1 MNMAK
6 VLGWQSVVIGFLALA
21 WTSAGF
27 GQESKTAESKTAE
40 VTKAADLPPE
50 IATAFEAQ
58 GLRLTSTALALDV
71 ESEVMKAIKDLPK
84 AKKNLMLADREK
96 YGAEAELEAV
106 KQQISDFKKRHTL
119 LSAQMANVT
128 DVVTNNRLVGELN
141 KTAGIVDALLEQ
153 QEKSTDKVKAARSK
167 SNDQREAFVQ
177 TLLGLRASADKA
189 TQKWETL
196 ATDKELAA
204 HVEEAAELTGKKLAL
219 KPSPAFVN
227 AEKQLKTYEE
237 AMIAE
242 AISLENES
250 GTLWINVAVNGKP
263 VTRMVVDSGATS
275 ISLPYKLAKELGI
288 EPKESDP
295 DIMVGLADG
304 SRVPAKLITIASVRV
319 GKFTAEN
326 VECIVMDE
334 SASEAPPLLG
344 MSFLGRYKFEIDT
357 DKSELRM
364 VKVDSGEPD
373 PRAKAK
379 KKKTK

>member
-1 MNMAK
+1 MAK

-27 GQESKTAESKTAE
+27 GQESTTAVSKTAK

-50 IATAFEAQ
+50 IATAFEAH

-204 HVEEAAELTGKKLAL
+204 HVEKAAELTGKKLAL

-275 ISLPYKLAKELGI
+275 ISLPY
-288 EPKESDP
+288 
-295 DIMVGLADG
+295 
-304 SRVPAKLITIASVRV
+304 
-319 GKFTAEN
+319 
-326 VECIVMDE
+326 
-334 SASEAPPLLG
+334 
-344 MSFLGRYKFEIDT
+344 
-357 DKSELRM
+357 
-364 VKVDSGEPD
+364 
-373 PRAKAK
+373 
-379 KKKTK
+379 